1 MSGDRTKGALMF
13 DLLSDQFLLLM
24 ANLIKGNR
32 KKALQFADDMR
43 VDIERSGLAIVSQ
56 NLIEKL
62 AQGQAVRNSLIN
74 LPSVV
79 PGFGTILSF
88 GLLGVENF
96 FLLDQSVTLIL
107 SLCSLHGVQ
116 IDDIDAMQE

>member
-88 GLLGVENF
+88 G
-96 FLLDQSVTLIL
+96 
-107 SLCSLHGVQ
+107 
-116 IDDIDAMQE
+116 